1 MKVKLVS
8 YTPEPEKLVAMA
20 AKLCYSSVGTDEI
33 AEGLTPEATEKFL
46 EFLTGIGHESPIEHV
61 NFTFAAEGIS
71 RTLTH
76 QLVRHRIASYSQQS
90 QRYVKL
96 DAFAFV
102 VPPAIE
108 EIPLAK
114 AYFEEA
120 MLRDQETYDKLV
132 DILEKATFEKLIS
145 EGVSEKQA
153 RKASE
158 KAAIEDARYVFPN
171 ACETKILFTMN
182 ARTLLHFFHQRCCN
196 RAQWE
201 IRNMADQMLMEAKK
215 AAPLL
220 FDKAGPGCLSG
231 VCPEKGMSCGKMKEV
246 QDKYKRLAT
255 ID

>member
-1 MKVKLVS
+1 MKVKLIS
-8 YTPEPEKLVAMA
+8 YTPDPEKLVAMA
-20 AKLCYSSVGTDEI
+20 AKLCYSAVGTDEI
-33 AEGLTPEATEKFL
+33 AEGLTPEATAKFL
-46 EFLTGIGHESPIEHV
+46 DFLTGIGHESPIEHV

-96 DAFAFV
+96 DAFEYV
-102 VPPAIE
+102 MPPAIE
-108 EIPLAK
+108 AIPLAK

-120 MLRDQETYDKLV
+120 MARDQESYDKLV
-132 DILEKATFEKLIS
+132 DILENAAFGRLIQ
-145 EGVSEKQA
+145 EGVPEKQA
-153 RKASE
+153 RKGAE

-182 ARTLLHFFHQRCCN
+182 ARTLLHFFSHRCCN

-201 IRNMADQMLMEAKK
+201 IRQMADLMLVEARK

-220 FDKAGPGCLSG
+220 FGHAGPGCMGGS
-231 VCPEKGMSCGKMKEV
+231 CPEKTMTCGKMKQVVTRYRSEN
-246 QDKYKRLAT
+246 L
-255 ID
+255 I